1 MEYRFSIERG
11 WENLPELFPLY
22 AQHYREMKARLEADG
37 HQIGAFNPRVQT
49 YVEAWQAGNLI
60 NYVVR
65 GEDGKAVGY
74 SNVYLTN
81 DMHNSELIARE
92 DTIFILKEHRNGVG
106 RRLVKFILSDL
117 QARGVKRVGVTAM
130 TDLRV
135 AKIWQ
140 RMGFKPVA
148 TAMTYYFDG
157 AANVRT

>member
-37 HQIGAFNPRVQT
+37 HEIGEFNPRVPA
-49 YVEAWQAGNLI
+49 YVAAWQAGNLI

-65 GEDGKAVGY
+65 TENGEAVGY
-74 SNVYLTN
+74 GNIYLTN

-92 DTIFILKEHRNGVG
+92 DTIFVLKTHRNGIG
-106 RRLVKFILSDL
+106 RRLVKFIIADL
-117 QARGVKRVGVTAM
+117 DGRGVRRAHAIAM

-140 RMGFKPVA
+140 RIGFRPVA
-148 TAMTYYFDG
+148 TAMIYYFK
-157 AANVRT
+157 RT